1 MKKNVLVHRVVAQS
15 RDDEAIN
22 LLFKNIDLII
32 ENEEVVFDSP
42 GFYSIKISGVC
53 VEGLYVGRFQI
64 RLGDMIKL
72 WKQSQFWKDGGRY
85 YFHAGGS
92 PLSGVCFKS
101 YWDSNAKKIVVSE
114 RTNGMFNMFKTVVD
128 MSPERFECPD
138 TDAYERICAL
148 ISHISKQKAK

>member
-1 MKKNVLVHRVVAQS
+1 MKKNVLVYRVVAQS
-15 RDDEAIN
+15 RDDETIN

-32 ENEEVVFDSP
+32 QNEEVVFNSP

-72 WKQSQFWKDGGRY
+72 WKQSHFWKDGGRY

-101 YWDSNAKKIVVSE
+101 YWDSNTKKIVLSE
-114 RTNGMFNMFKTVVD
+114 RTNGMSDMFKSVVAVSD
-128 MSPERFECPD
+128 ERFTKPD
-138 TDAYERICAL
+138 ADAYKRVCAL
-148 ISHISKQKAK
+148 ISHILKQKTK